1 MKSSVVIILLLC
13 ALLAAITTL
22 VSDGSYS
29 RMRNLEQSV
38 AAQKEKNSE
47 LKQQVGALR
56 QEVHGLQHDDRV
68 LEKAARN
75 ELGLARPGENLVIF
89 EKGSSRGQ

>member
-1 MKSSVVIILLLC
+1 MKSSVFIILLFL
-13 ALLAAITTL
+13 ALLAAFTTL
-22 VSDGSYS
+22 ISDGSYS

-38 AAQKEKNSE
+38 ASQREKNQE
-47 LKQQVGALR
+47 LKEQVGALR
-56 QEVHGLQHDDRV
+56 QEVQGLQHDDRV

-89 EKGSSRGQ
+89 DKGASRGQ